1 MDIQSSLRL
10 ELQIPAQRLVSQYV
24 TNNENIEKQV
34 KKGIESALDNLCK
47 DDNLA
52 ALINKEVYRT
62 LRESFSR
69 WEISRTIRDTLEEK
83 LHNYLLDKA
92 QELTKM
98 DRSDLQAIIRFAH
111 KNNMMHRSFLLVY
124 KWYMITNALC

>member
-1 MDIQSSLRL
+1 MDIQPSLRL
-10 ELQIPAQRLVSQYV
+10 ELQIPAQRMLSQYII
-24 TNNENIEKQV
+24 NNENIEKQV
-34 KKGIESALDNLCK
+34 KKGIESALDNLCR

-52 ALINKEVYRT
+52 SLINQEVYRT

-92 QELTKM
+92 QE
-98 DRSDLQAIIRFAH
+98 FAN
-111 KNNMMHRSFLLVY
+111 KVLNKEIN
-124 KWYMITNALC
+124 

>member
-1 MDIQSSLRL
+1 MDIQPSLRL
-10 ELQIPAQRLVSQYV
+10 ELQIPAQRMLSQYII
-24 TNNENIEKQV
+24 NNENIEKQV

-52 ALINKEVYRT
+52 SLINQEVYRT

-83 LHNYLLDKA
+83 LHNYLLEKA
-92 QELTKM
+92 QE
-98 DRSDLQAIIRFAH
+98 FAN
-111 KNNMMHRSFLLVY
+111 KVLN
-124 KWYMITNALC
+124 KGID

>member
-1 MDIQSSLRL
+1 MDIQPSLRL
-10 ELQIPAQRLVSQYV
+10 ELQIPAQKLVSQYI
-24 TNNENIEKQV
+24 TNNKNIEKQV
-34 KKGIESALDNLCK
+34 KKGIESALDNLCR

-52 ALINKEVYRT
+52 SLINEEVYRT

-92 QELTKM
+92 QE
-98 DRSDLQAIIRFAH
+98 FAD
-111 KNNMMHRSFLLVY
+111 KVLNKR
-124 KWYMITNALC
+124 ID

>member
-10 ELQIPAQRLVSQYV
+10 ELQIPAQRMLSQYII
-24 TNNENIEKQV
+24 NNENIEKQV

-52 ALINKEVYRT
+52 SLINQEVYRT

-69 WEISRTIRDTLEEK
+69 WEISKTIRDTLEEK
-83 LHNYLLDKA
+83 LHNYLLEKA
-92 QELTKM
+92 QE
-98 DRSDLQAIIRFAH
+98 FAN
-111 KNNMMHRSFLLVY
+111 KVLN
-124 KWYMITNALC
+124 KGID

>member
-1 MDIQSSLRL
+1 MDIQPSLRL
-10 ELQIPAQRLVSQYV
+10 ELQIPVQRMLSQYIV
-24 TNNENIEKQV
+24 NNENIEKQV
-34 KKGIESALDNLCK
+34 KKGIESALDNLCR

-52 ALINKEVYRT
+52 SLINQEVYKT

-92 QELTKM
+92 QE
-98 DRSDLQAIIRFAH
+98 FAN
-111 KNNMMHRSFLLVY
+111 KVLNKEIN
-124 KWYMITNALC
+124 

>member
-1 MDIQSSLRL
+1 MDIQPSLRL
-10 ELQIPAQRLVSQYV
+10 KLQIPAQRMLSQYII
-24 TNNENIEKQV
+24 NNENIEKQV
-34 KKGIESALDNLCK
+34 KKGIESALGNLCR

-52 ALINKEVYRT
+52 SLINQEVYRT

-92 QELTKM
+92 QE
-98 DRSDLQAIIRFAH
+98 FAN
-111 KNNMMHRSFLLVY
+111 KVLNKEIN
-124 KWYMITNALC
+124 

>member
-1 MDIQSSLRL
+1 M
-10 ELQIPAQRLVSQYV
+10 
-24 TNNENIEKQV
+24 
-34 KKGIESALDNLCK
+34 DNLCR

-52 ALINKEVYRT
+52 SLINQEVYRT

-92 QELTKM
+92 QE
-98 DRSDLQAIIRFAH
+98 FAN
-111 KNNMMHRSFLLVY
+111 KVLNKEIN
-124 KWYMITNALC
+124 

>member
-1 MDIQSSLRL
+1 MFTQPSLKL
-10 ELQIPAQRLVSQYV
+10 ELEVPAQRLVSQYI
-24 TNNENIEKQV
+24 TNNKNIEKQV
-34 KKGIESALDNLCK
+34 KKGIESALDNLCR

-62 LRESFSR
+62 LREAFSR

-92 QELTKM
+92 QE
-98 DRSDLQAIIRFAH
+98 FAN
-111 KNNMMHRSFLLVY
+111 KVLNKEIN
-124 KWYMITNALC
+124 

>member
-1 MDIQSSLRL
+1 ML
-10 ELQIPAQRLVSQYV
+10 SQYII
-24 TNNENIEKQV
+24 NNENIEKQV

-52 ALINKEVYRT
+52 SLINQEVYRT

-83 LHNYLLDKA
+83 LHNYLLEKA
-92 QELTKM
+92 QE
-98 DRSDLQAIIRFAH
+98 FAN
-111 KNNMMHRSFLLVY
+111 KVLN
-124 KWYMITNALC
+124 KGID